1 MKKLDKNNKGFSLVE
16 LLVVIAIMVV
26 LVGVVAPTL
35 LGNIEKA
42 RVASDIQSLDA
53 VASSIQDAL
62 GTEAAYTKA
71 MDTYKGVVTAA
82 GDVIGVANADSST
95 DALIKTVNEYLAA
108 VPKMKGSDAAK
119 SSNNY
124 KVYFTIT
131 DNGSVVVWL
140 ASEKGANPPT
150 KPAAATMTKA
160 EADAAKIC
168 YAKDTAYYVTR

>member
-1 MKKLDKNNKGFSLVE
+1 MKKLNKNNKGFSLVE

-26 LVGVVAPTL
+26 LVGVIAPTL

-71 MDTYKGVVTAA
+71 MDTYKNAVTEV
-82 GDVIGVANADSST
+82 GTVIGVANAADS
-95 DALIKTVNEYLAA
+95 DNAFIKTVNEYLAA

-119 SSNNY
+119 ASNGY
-124 KVYFTIT
+124 KMYFTIT

-140 ASEKGANPPT
+140 ASGTPT
-150 KPAAATMTKA
+150 TVPTRPASATMTKA
-160 EADAAKIC
+160 EATAANIC
-168 YAKDTAYYVTR
+168 YARDTAYYVTR